1 MMLTSSKLTLMALSR
16 MHWQCVLYIMINVST
31 CSQQPQP
38 NVIVLLLQKGLKDT
52 GKCTQKKKNVYLF
65 SGDVCL
71 QQQMLSAGEVREQ
84 RSSFGAERVFPG
96 EASLYGEKR
105 AGKIGFPI

>member
-1 MMLTSSKLTLMALSR
+1 MGLMGHFHDAHLLKVDVDGIVQDALTVCLVHHDQRVHL
-16 MHWQCVLYIMINVST
+16 Q
-31 CSQQPQP
+31 QQPQP
-38 NVIVLLLQKGLKDT
+38 NVIFTHSLLQKSLKDT
-52 GKCTQKKKNVYLF
+52 GKRTQKKINKSYLF

-96 EASLYGEKR
+96 EASL
-105 AGKIGFPI
+105 

>member
-1 MMLTSSKLTLMALSR
+1 MGLMGHFDDAHLLKVDVDGIVQDALTVCLVHHDQRVHL
-16 MHWQCVLYIMINVST
+16 Q
-31 CSQQPQP
+31 QQPQP
-38 NVIVLLLQKGLKDT
+38 NVIFTRLLLQKSLKDT
-52 GKCTQKKKNVYLF
+52 GKCTQKKKLYLF

-96 EASLYGEKR
+96 EASL
-105 AGKIGFPI
+105 

>member
-1 MMLTSSKLTLMALSR
+1 MGHFHDAHLLKVDVDGIVQDALTVCLVHHDQRVHL
-16 MHWQCVLYIMINVST
+16 Q
-31 CSQQPQP
+31 QQPQP
-38 NVIVLLLQKGLKDT
+38 NVIFTHSLQQKRLKDT
-52 GKCTQKKKNVYLF
+52 GKSTQKRKLYLF

-96 EASLYGEKR
+96 EASL
-105 AGKIGFPI
+105 